1 MIQGVLT
8 LLSILPVFTSCSDS
22 DSLAT
27 PSESTQGKLVTLPQ
41 GVVSKG
47 CTMQTVRIVTMTDR
61 EQTSYEK
68 KNVQVAFDG
77 QNVYVTGFSS

>member
-27 PSESTQGKLVTLPQ
+27 PSESTQGKLVMLPQ

-47 CTMQTVRIVTMTDR
+47 YTMQTTGSRRPMKRKTYRWPSTDR
-61 EQTSYEK
+61 MSMSQASPRHSPR
-68 KNVQVAFDG
+68 V
-77 QNVYVTGFSS
+77 S

>member
-8 LLSILPVFTSCSDS
+8 LLYILPVFTSCSDS

-41 GVVSKG
+41 GVGSKG
-47 CTMQTVRIVTMTDR
+47 YTMQTVRIVTMTIL
-61 EQTSYEK
+61 T
-68 KNVQVAFDG
+68 VCIV
-77 QNVYVTGFSS
+77 